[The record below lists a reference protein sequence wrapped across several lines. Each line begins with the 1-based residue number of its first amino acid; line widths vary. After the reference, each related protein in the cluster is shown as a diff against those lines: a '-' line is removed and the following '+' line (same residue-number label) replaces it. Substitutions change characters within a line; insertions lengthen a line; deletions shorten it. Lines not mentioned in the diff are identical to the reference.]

1 MKYIA
6 LVKKLLIIE
15 DTIETR
21 NIVFNDIDL
30 ILSQLIFNMNNA
42 SKTQNELPIEVNKLI
57 IEVSKFNISANSIFV
72 LVANE

>member
-1 MKYIA
+1 
-6 LVKKLLIIE
+6 
-15 DTIETR
+15 
-21 NIVFNDIDL
+21 
-30 ILSQLIFNMNNA
+30 MNNA